1 MKQKHLFFGIFC
13 VLAIASCGGGNSSEK
28 ELSLREK
35 YLSEI
40 KAVDSEAFVSDEA
53 ALAYLKNYCEAAQ
66 LGQPATADALDE
78 IVVTY
83 CDTSLAIELGVE
95 VMAPPVTTPDFDEE
109 LFRKE
114 SLELFGI
121 GAEEEDGSSLDAMSA
136 GKSICESNLEIMIGN
151 LGTKFIGSFQEFAIK
166 NLCPEKLPD

>member
-1 MKQKHLFFGIFC
+1 MKQKQLFFSLFI
-13 VLAIASCGGGNSSEK
+13 VLTFTSCGGSESTEK

-40 KAVDSEAFVSDEA
+40 NEFDSEAFVSDQA
-53 ALAYLKNYCEAAQ
+53 ALAYLKNYCQAAQ
-66 LGQPATADALDE
+66 MGQQASPDAVDE

-83 CDTSLAIELGVE
+83 CDTPLAVELGVE
-95 VMAPPVTTPDFDEE
+95 VLAPPVTVPDFDEE

-114 SLELFGI
+114 ALERFGV
-121 GAEEEDGSSLDAMSA
+121 GAVEADGSSLDAMST
-136 GKSICESNLEIMIGN
+136 GQSICNANLDVMIGN
-151 LGTKFIGSFQEFAIK
+151 LGANFAGSFQEFAIK